1 MKLFHLPLIIFGLLG
16 PLTSCKAENGTSP
29 DNKTETISWVLLG
42 PESSFQVRSVS
53 AGNNCPN
60 LRADSQTIA
69 MKNRQTKPNT
79 SFPVMICEAEVPNPT
94 LQIQVDGVNLPLPNT
109 KPKKIVVLGDTGCRI
124 KEEGTQSFV
133 QACNDPKSWP
143 FAQIAQSAANWKP
156 DLVIHVGDYHYR
168 EDNCPVTEPLCQG
181 SITGD
186 RWDSWKQDFFSP
198 ALPLLKAAPWI
209 VVRGNHEL
217 CSRAGE
223 GWFQLLEPRPAP
235 ETCTNKRD
243 PYRIRLENLSLWVMD
258 SADDK
263 NISSSL
269 SKLENTLQPGEWLLS
284 HRPLVTPEVDDES
297 TLDIAPSLPLRL
309 QIPGNL
315 GVVMAGHIHT
325 TMLNQFTDAR
335 PPELISGNGGTL
347 LDKPAAV
354 VGSLST
360 SQKEGYASTV
370 YSDFGYVTLEQKDDT
385 SNWDYIVRD
394 KMGNIVTRCELR
406 QEPHR
411 KTLLLC
417 NPLGNPLGNPLN

>member
-1 MKLFHLPLIIFGLLG
+1 MCGLGARGVSKSPGLHHRHPAFGGAVRERAPQRQLDHLAGRPLLISYAGWGRRNTTAGVMRGPGAALAGATCPLLLVRLGSPAGDLG
-16 PLTSCKAENGTSP
+16 PGLGALGAGPRRRQLGRDHLVHEGDIRLKPEN
-29 DNKTETISWVLLG
+29 LG
-42 PESSFQVRSVS
+42 VELHGGRHRPGLV
-53 AGNNCPN
+53 AH
-60 LRADSQTIA
+60 
-69 MKNRQTKPNT
+69 
-79 SFPVMICEAEVPNPT
+79 
-94 LQIQVDGVNLPLPNT
+94 DG
-109 KPKKIVVLGDTGCRI
+109 
-124 KEEGTQSFV
+124 S
-133 QACNDPKSWP
+133 
-143 FAQIAQSAANWKP
+143 
-156 DLVIHVGDYHYR
+156 
-168 EDNCPVTEPLCQG
+168 
-181 SITGD
+181 
-186 RWDSWKQDFFSP
+186 
-198 ALPLLKAAPWI
+198 
-209 VVRGNHEL
+209 
-217 CSRAGE
+217 
-223 GWFQLLEPRPAP
+223 LEPRPAP